1 MSNDFQEKSEEIR
14 KTREEIKKSLK
25 EVVEILQDV
34 REKCRISSFWNIGK
48 TGKDLDRIID
58 ELNKM
63 KGELPFPA
71 PDIINKP

>member
-34 REKCRISSFWNIGK
+34 REKCRISTVWNRGE
-48 TGKDLDRIID
+48 TGKDLDS
-58 ELNKM
+58 
-63 KGELPFPA
+63 
-71 PDIINKP
+71 IINQLKQVTGGLVFPIPNE